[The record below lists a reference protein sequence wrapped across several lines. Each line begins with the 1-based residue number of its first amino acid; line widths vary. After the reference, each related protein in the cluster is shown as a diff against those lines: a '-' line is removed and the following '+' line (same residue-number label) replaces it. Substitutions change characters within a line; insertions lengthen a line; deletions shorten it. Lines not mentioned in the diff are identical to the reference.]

1 MEGGMKSILLG
12 GIGALIFSTAAI
24 AAPATGPG
32 QAKDLV
38 IGFYASDA
46 DVGAPTPAGD
56 VDDNLGM
63 ALAGGFFGNTSNSG
77 NNLED
82 APDRGHGVRPSSS
95 PGPAT
100 IGGGFGTL
108 GENIVCLSGNE
119 GCRLAP

>member
-1 MEGGMKSILLG
+1 MK
-12 GIGALIFSTAAI
+12 ALVFSSVAVLMLSTVAI

-38 IGFYASDA
+38 IGFYASDV

-77 NNLED
+77 NNPDD

-100 IGGGFGTL
+100 IAGGFGTL
-108 GENIVCLSGNE
+108 GEFIVCLSGNE
-119 GCRLAP
+119 GCRLAPSP